1 MRTSEGAGP
10 RPRVCSS
17 ILSFLVFPPTPS
29 QPHRLQGH
37 VPPSTAVTFDLVH
50 TYQGFFFVFCFVF
63 PLLLTYAA
71 SDSRLLGSLKRRF
84 WKKVSREIQSALQ
97 ETSFSWLVPFCLTSS
112 SLCLFL
118 GFCLLSHSRDTAGRR
133 TKVVPVLTF
142 IAQNPVIVFPCFDN
156 CM

>member
-17 ILSFLVFPPTPS
+17 ILSFLVFTPTPS
-29 QPHRLQGH
+29 QPHCLQGH

-50 TYQGFFFVFCFVF
+50 TYQLFLCFVLFF

-71 SDSRLLGSLKRRF
+71 SDSRLLGSLKWRF
-84 WKKVSREIQSALQ
+84 WKKFLGDPVSFTGNQL
-97 ETSFSWLVPFCLTSS
+97 SWLVPFCLTSS

-142 IAQNPVIVFPCFDN
+142 IAQPFFF
-156 CM
+156 